1 MLKVERRCNMYR
13 DLQRQMDRWVSE
25 QVFEED
31 VRAMMQWL
39 RPNRRERLLGWNE
52 MRTGG
57 ATFRATVSWDPES
70 HRADEELTLPCMTDV
85 LESILIGSVKNQD
98 ELDAREEFEIYR
110 KVVLELLRRIDE
122 MQASYE

>member
-1 MLKVERRCNMYR
+1 MPR
-13 DLQRQMDRWVSE
+13 DVQRQMDRWVEE

-31 VRAMMQWL
+31 IRAMMQWL

-52 MRTGG
+52 VRCGG
-57 ATFRATVSWDPES
+57 AHFRVTVSWDEECQ
-70 HRADEELTLPCMTDV
+70 RENADGELNVPCMTDV

-98 ELDAREEFEIYR
+98 ELDARQEFEMYR
-110 KVVLELLRRIDE
+110 KVALELLRRIDQ